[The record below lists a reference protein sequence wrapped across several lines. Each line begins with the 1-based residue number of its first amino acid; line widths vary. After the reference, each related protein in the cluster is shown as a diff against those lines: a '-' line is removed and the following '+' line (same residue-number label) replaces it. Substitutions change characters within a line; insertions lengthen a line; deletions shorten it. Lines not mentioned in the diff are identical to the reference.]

1 MKLSSDI
8 TTVNAPGRLVRLS
21 FLDNG
26 LARPRAAFF
35 ALALSLVAPMAP
47 AHAFEL
53 FGVELFGSADGDADI
68 MIGVPLPYEAEVT
81 IADGGNADLDEDALR
96 NASALWRGRDEP
108 ALGSAGLLADA
119 RGDYRRILGALYAQ
133 GHYGGTISIRVNGQE
148 AATIEP
154 DADLSAPTNVAINV
168 DPGPLYRFGTLQI
181 VNAAPAANDPRDEVP
196 TLLDIGFVPDAP
208 ARSGAIRQ
216 AEQAAIQAWR
226 EQGHALAERGDR
238 SVQADHRTR
247 TVDVVLTLAPD
258 GRATYGA
265 LAVEGAERMDPAF
278 IAYMAD
284 LPPGEEY
291 DPDDID
297 EANAR
302 LTALEVF
309 RSVRIE
315 QAATLAADGSL
326 PQTIFVQEMPLRR
339 IGAGGSISSV
349 DGLGL
354 EAFWLHR
361 NLFGRAERLRVDGRI
376 SGINSADPEDFTYR
390 LGAAFTKP
398 GVITPDTRLIAALEA
413 EREVLEAYDRTSV
426 SGELGLEHPFTP
438 ELTGRFAIEGR
449 HAHFDDAVFGQRE
462 FTSAGFEARLTYDS
476 RDMPADATSGFF
488 LEGAVEPFYE
498 FSRGNPGV
506 VVSAEARAYQS
517 LSADDRLVLAG
528 RLKVASLVGPS
539 IADTAPDRLFLAGG
553 GGSVRG
559 YAYRNIGVTQPGGQ
573 ITAGR
578 FLMEGSAE
586 LRARVTDTLG
596 VVAFADFG
604 HVADDSLSDFSDD
617 IRVGVGGGIR
627 YLTPLGPIR
636 LDVATPLD
644 PRAGDPDVAVYLG
657 IGQAF

>member
-1 MKLSSDI
+1 MNAHKRHVRAPFLSTCS
-8 TTVNAPGRLVRLS
+8 TWLLAVS
-21 FLDNG
+21 FG
-26 LARPRAAFF
+26 
-35 ALALSLVAPMAP
+35 VASVLLPVVP
-47 AHAFEL
+47 SQAFEL
-53 FGVELFGSADGDADI
+53 FGVQLFGAAEEDTEFSV
-68 MIGVPLPYEAEVT
+68 GVPLPYEAEVT
-81 IADGGNADLDEDALR
+81 ITGADNADLDEGALR
-96 NASALWRGRDEP
+96 SASALWRGRDDP

-119 RGDYRRILGALYAQ
+119 RGDYRHILGALYAQ
-133 GHYGGTISIRVNGQE
+133 GHYGGVISVRVNGQE
-148 AATIEP
+148 ASGIEP
-154 DADLSAPTNVAINV
+154 DADLATPVSVDISI
-168 DPGPLYRFGTLQI
+168 DPGPLYSFAVLQI
-181 VNAAPAANDPRDEVP
+181 VNAAPQTSDPRDEVP
-196 TLLDIGFVPDAP
+196 TLLEIGFVPGAP
-208 ARSGAIRQ
+208 AKSGVILQ
-216 AEQAAIQAWR
+216 AERVAVRAWR
-226 EQGHALAERGDR
+226 QQGYALADSDGRAVE
-238 SVQADHRTR
+238 ADHPSR
-247 TVDVVLTLAPD
+247 TVDVTITMAPD

-265 LAVEGAERMDPAF
+265 LAVEGAERMDPEF

-284 LPPGEEY
+284 LPPGQEY

-315 QAATLAADGSL
+315 QAAALAADGSL

-354 EAFWLHR
+354 EAYWLHR
-361 NLFGRAERLRVDGRI
+361 NLFGRAERLRLDGRI

-390 LGAAFTKP
+390 VGATFTRP
-398 GVITPDTRLIAALEA
+398 GVITPDTRLIAALAA
-413 EREVLEAYDRTSV
+413 EREVLDAYDRTAV
-426 SGELGLEHPFTP
+426 AGEVGLEHPFTP

-506 VVSAEARAYQS
+506 VASAEGRAYQS
-517 LSADDRLVLAG
+517 LGFDDRLVLAG

-559 YAYRNIGVTQPGGQ
+559 YEYRTIGVTQPGGQ

-604 HVADDSLSDFSDD
+604 HVGADSLSDFNEDVR
-617 IRVGVGGGIR
+617 IGVGGGIR

-636 LDVATPLD
+636 LDIATPLD

>member
-1 MKLSSDI
+1 VNAHRRIVRASCLSSRS
-8 TTVNAPGRLVRLS
+8 AWL
-21 FLDNG
+21 
-26 LARPRAAFF
+26 LAATLGVA
-35 ALALSLVAPMAP
+35 SLLLP
-47 AHAFEL
+47 ATPSHAFEL
-53 FGVELFGSADGDADI
+53 FGVQLFGAAEDETEFSV
-68 MIGVPLPYEAEVT
+68 GVPLPYEAEVT
-81 IADGGNADLDEDALR
+81 IAATDNTDLDEDALR
-96 NASALWRGRDEP
+96 RASALWRGRDDP
-108 ALGSAGLLADA
+108 VLGSAGLLADA
-119 RGDYRRILGALYAQ
+119 RGDYRRLLGGLYAQ
-133 GHYGGTISIRVNGQE
+133 GHYGGVISIRVNGQE
-148 AATIEP
+148 ASAIEP
-154 DADLSAPTNVAINV
+154 DVDLAEPVNV
-168 DPGPLYRFGTLQI
+168 DISIEPGPLYSFGVLQI
-181 VNAAPAANDPRDEVP
+181 VNAAPQTSDPRDEVP
-196 TLLDIGFVPDAP
+196 TLLEIGFVPGAP
-208 ARSGAIRQ
+208 AKSGVILQ
-216 AEQAAIQAWR
+216 AERVAVRAWR
-226 EQGHALAERGDR
+226 EQGHALADSDGRAVE
-238 SVQADHRTR
+238 ADHPSR
-247 TVDVVLTLAPD
+247 TVDVTITLAPD
-258 GRATYGA
+258 GRATYGG
-265 LAVEGAERMDPAF
+265 LAIEGVERMDPEF

-284 LPPGEEY
+284 LPPGQEY
-291 DPDDID
+291 DPDDIT

-302 LTALEVF
+302 LTSLEVF

-315 QAATLAADGSL
+315 QAAALAADGSL

-354 EAFWLHR
+354 EAYWLHR
-361 NLFGRAERLRVDGRI
+361 NLFGRAERLRLDGRI

-390 LGAAFTKP
+390 LGATFTRP
-398 GVITPDTRLIAALEA
+398 GVITPDTRLIASLIA
-413 EREVLEAYDRTSV
+413 EREVIDAYDRTSV

-449 HAHFDDAVFGQRE
+449 HAHFDDTVFGQRE

-476 RDMPADATSGFF
+476 RDMPTDATSGFF

-506 VVSAEARAYQS
+506 VVSSEGRAYQS
-517 LSADDRLVLAG
+517 LGFDDRLVLAG
-528 RLKVASLVGPS
+528 RLKAASLIGPS

-559 YAYRNIGVTQPGGQ
+559 YEYRSIGVTQPDGQ

-578 FLMEGSAE
+578 FLLEGSAE

-604 HVADDSLSDFSDD
+604 HVGADSLSDFNEDV
-617 IRVGVGGGIR
+617 RVGVGGGIR

-644 PRAGDPDVAVYLG
+644 PRDSDPDVAVYLG